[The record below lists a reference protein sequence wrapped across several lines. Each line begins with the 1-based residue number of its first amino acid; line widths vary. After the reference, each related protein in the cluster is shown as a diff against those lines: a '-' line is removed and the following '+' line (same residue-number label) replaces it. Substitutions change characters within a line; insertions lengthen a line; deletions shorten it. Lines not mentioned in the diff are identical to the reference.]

1 MTFDV
6 GAFMLQSVPFART
19 LGVVFDRIEPGF
31 AVARM
36 PDRAD
41 LHNHMGGPH
50 AGALFSLAES
60 ASGAAMLATFGDQL
74 GRATPLAANAAI
86 RYAKLAMG
94 EVVAEAR
101 LPASREEVVAK
112 LDVGERPEFE
122 VVVGVRTTDGT
133 LVSEMSVTWTLRP
146 NRPNR

>member
-19 LGVVFDRIEPGF
+19 LDISFDKVEPGC

-36 PDRAD
+36 PDRPD
-41 LHNHMGGPH
+41 LHNHVGGPH

-60 ASGAAMLATFGDQL
+60 ASGAAMLSAFGDQL
-74 GRATPLAANAAI
+74 SRATPLAANAAI

-101 LPASREEVVAK
+101 LRGSREEVVAK
-112 LDVGERPEFE
+112 LDAGERPEFE
-122 VVVGVRTTDGT
+122 VAVEIKTTDGT
-133 LVSEMSVTWTLRP
+133 LVSEMTVVWTLRL
-146 NRPNR
+146 NR